1 MKNTGKTT
9 LIKKL
14 IKGNCHDTTSNN
26 INAFKNTVPPTA
38 NIEQLTEVLF
48 INGKFYECTFID
60 TPGLTQKYM
69 STSDD
74 TRQELYSIGKVNL
87 ILFVFKHG
95 DISSTTEVLSLLSDR
110 CKDMRCL
117 SASVITCCDELTN
130 ESYENIIREF
140 TSDPVTKQ
148 FCADHNIGERV
159 YPIGSLNNHNVSEKV
174 YSIGFSKR
182 TDMQAIAIELN
193 ANFIQ
198 ENISKLLQL
207 IELSS
212 DHTAAA
218 DDKNAKKCSVM

>member
-1 MKNTGKTT
+1 MVGMKNTGKTT
-9 LIKKL
+9 LIRKL
-14 IKGNCHDTTSNN
+14 IKGNYHDTTSNN
-26 INAFKNTVPPTA
+26 INAFNNTVPPTA

-60 TPGLTQKYM
+60 TPGLTEKFI
-69 STSDD
+69 SASDISN
-74 TRQELYSIGKVNL
+74 ELDKVNL

-95 DISSTTEVLSLLSDR
+95 DISGTTEVPSLLSDH
-110 CKDMRCL
+110 CQDMRCL

-140 TSDPVTKQ
+140 TSDPITKQ